1 MTNVLEEK
9 LTDLFSSSRL
19 SSYKYDD
26 NDTNAIIIKRYL
38 YNIELSKALY
48 PLLSIL
54 EISLRNRINKAVETV
69 IISDW
74 LLKEVNQQNVLL
86 LNEHKKLIEAKQK
99 LINKGHK
106 NFSKD
111 DLIAELSLGFWIHL
125 CTKRYKTALWHKQR
139 FFRIVFADYPN
150 FAEFDKLS
158 RIFPLLQLMLK
169 IRNRVFHHEIIINH
183 PYGIENCYND
193 LRKLL
198 GYISKDG
205 LIYLDKICDFKEII
219 QKQKPQ

>member
-1 MTNVLEEK
+1 MTNVLEEN
-9 LTDLFSSSRL
+9 LTDLFSSIRL

-26 NDTNAIIIKRYL
+26 NDTNSIILDRYL
-38 YNIELSKALY
+38 YNIELSKSLY

-54 EISLRNRINKAVETV
+54 EISLRNRINKALDTV
-69 IISDW
+69 IMSDW
-74 LLKEVNQQNVLL
+74 LLKEAAQQNVLL
-86 LNEHKKLIEAKQK
+86 ANEHKKLIEAKQK

-111 DLIAELSLGFWIHL
+111 DLTAELSLGFWIHL
-125 CTKRYKTALWHKQR
+125 CTKRYKTALWHKQG

-183 PYGIENCYND
+183 SYGIENCYND

-198 GYISKDG
+198 GYISKDS
-205 LIYLDKICDFKEII
+205 LIYLDKICDFKEVIK
-219 QKQKPQ
+219 KQKPQ